1 MSTPYTVSVRGL
13 RKSFG
18 DHVVLDGVDLAVPA
32 GRVYALL
39 GPNGAGKTTLVR
51 VLSTLSPP
59 DAGEVRVA
67 GHDVVADPVAVKRAI
82 SLTGQFTAV
91 DDLLT
96 GAENLRMLG
105 RLHGL
110 GARAARARADD
121 LLAVFDL
128 ADAAGGRVAAYSGG
142 MRRRLDLALSLVVR
156 PEVLFLDEP
165 STGLDPRSRQ
175 ALWRIVEDLRD
186 DGTTVLL
193 TTQYLEEADAL
204 ADRVGVIAGGRLVA
218 EGTADE
224 LKAAV
229 GVEVVELT
237 FPSAASFA
245 AARARLPAAES
256 DAAARHL
263 RVPTDGSAAH
273 VRGLLDDLAA
283 AGAGEARVG
292 VRRPSLDDV
301 FLTLTGAASAPDRS
315 STPKA
320 LTA

>member
-1 MSTPYTVSVRGL
+1 MSTSYTVSVRGL
-13 RKSFG
+13 AKSFG
-18 DHVVLDGVDLAVPA
+18 DHVVLDGVDLAVPP

-51 VLSTLSPP
+51 VLATLSPP

-67 GHDVVADPVAVKRAI
+67 GHDVVADPVAVRRAI
-82 SLTGQFTAV
+82 ALTGQFTAV

-96 GAENLRMLG
+96 GAENLQMLG

-110 GARAARARADD
+110 GARAARARADE
-121 LLAVFDL
+121 LLAGFDL
-128 ADAAGGRVAAYSGG
+128 ADAAGRRVAAYSGG

-165 STGLDPRSRQ
+165 TTGLDPRSRQ

-186 DGTTVLL
+186 GGTTVLL

-237 FPSAASFA
+237 FDAAASFA
-245 AARARLPAAES
+245 AARSRLPAAEAH
-256 DAAARHL
+256 AAARQL
-263 RVPTDGSAAH
+263 LVPTDGTAAH
-273 VRGLLDDLAA
+273 LRGLLADLAA

-292 VRRPSLDDV
+292 VRRPSLDEA
-301 FLTLTGAASAPDRS
+301 FLTLTGAASASDRS
-315 STPKA
+315 STPEA
-320 LTA
+320 LTT

>member
-1 MSTPYTVSVRGL
+1 MSTSYTVSVRGL
-13 RKSFG
+13 AKSFG
-18 DHVVLDGVDLAVPA
+18 DHVVLDGVDLAVPP

-51 VLSTLSPP
+51 VLATLSPP

-67 GHDVVADPVAVKRAI
+67 GHDVVADPVAVRRAI
-82 SLTGQFTAV
+82 ALTGQFTAV

-110 GARAARARADD
+110 GARAGARADE
-121 LLAVFDL
+121 LLAGFDL
-128 ADAAGGRVAAYSGG
+128 ADAAGRRVAAYSGG

-165 STGLDPRSRQ
+165 TTGLDPRSRQ

-186 DGTTVLL
+186 GGTTVLL

-237 FPSAASFA
+237 FDTAASFA
-245 AARARLPAAES
+245 AARSRLPAAEAH
-256 DAAARHL
+256 AAAAPAARADRRH
-263 RVPTDGSAAH
+263 RRAP
-273 VRGLLDDLAA
+273 
-283 AGAGEARVG
+283 ARPA
-292 VRRPSLDDV
+292 RRP
-301 FLTLTGAASAPDRS
+301 GRGRRRRGPGRASGGRASTRS
-315 STPKA
+315 S
-320 LTA
+320 